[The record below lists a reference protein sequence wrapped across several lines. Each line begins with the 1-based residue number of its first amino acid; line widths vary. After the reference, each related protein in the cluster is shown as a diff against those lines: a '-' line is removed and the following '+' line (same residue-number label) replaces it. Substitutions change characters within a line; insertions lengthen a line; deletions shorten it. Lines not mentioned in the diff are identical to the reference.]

1 MNNQNVA
8 IAYCIDNINVAESL
22 DQQLSPALG
31 TLTHLYGSRNK
42 QEKPLTAQIIKH
54 QGPVLLLVSDNYLK
68 STVCMLGGL
77 HMLNEKQDEI
87 LPVVIDGLRK
97 DKETGE
103 PVFIPT
109 QFDRISDMIQYIN
122 YWQDQYLDLRR
133 QKREL
138 SDLDEK
144 TFNDHLKSIREI
156 SSETSEF
163 LRVIRNMEHYSLAEF
178 THNDFQ
184 AFFQFAGDQHAWESF
199 QKNRLHFRM
208 QQQAGSATGV
218 MDTDVEVIDR
228 QGGSHQD
235 TTEVDLSA
243 IPGMDLLGLED
254 QEEEHSEELESTLTT
269 QAPAE
274 EVEADAI
281 TGGKEEEEEEG
292 PLEVVAEESTDESHA
307 PVDEVPVEITHE
319 ETETSEEE
327 STTEAIEEEEEE
339 EEVLVVAEEAE
350 EEVAV
355 PVENILENAW
365 ALAEANNTT
374 AALQQLEDAKLNYQ
388 QPEIEYY
395 QALILAQF
403 EQNLP
408 AAKEKL
414 TQLTAATPPHTE
426 SLFLLGEVAEIMEN
440 FQEAGDAYEK
450 LHQIQP
456 DYKGLKYRLGMVW
469 AHHFENKAN
478 EAAALLAE
486 AVAEDPENAD
496 ALYQY
501 GLLLNEKMGQQAE
514 AIEYLNKTLVLSN
527 DHPFAN
533 YDLALIY
540 HQQGQVSEA
549 AAAYQ
554 QAIII
559 NPELKTPE
567 NDMAFNNIATVVE
580 DSTAIEQTTLDAL
593 KNNIAQLEG
602 LIKAREEENTKL
614 KLSRP
619 GADKTVFIS
628 GATAGIGRAT
638 ATLFAENGF
647 RLILNGRRSDR
658 LDELKATF
666 EEEYDVAVKL
676 LPFDVSEVSAVQEA
690 IESLGEDWQNV
701 DILIN
706 NAGKARGAAPIHE
719 GDFAHW
725 DEMIDTNI
733 KGLLY
738 LTRAISPHMVSRK
751 SGHIINVGSAVGK
764 EVYKNGNVYCAT
776 KFAVD
781 GLTRAMRMDLHEH
794 NIRVSQV
801 SPAHVEETEFASVRY
816 DGDQEKANIYQ
827 DFKPLTAQDVAETI
841 YFMATRPAHV
851 NVQDVLIMGTQQAS
865 ATMIDRSGRAA
876 LENDQE
882 G

>member
-22 DQQLSPALG
+22 DQQLSPAIG
-31 TLTHLYGSRNK
+31 NLTHLYGSRNS
-42 QEKPLTAQIIKH
+42 QENPLTEQIIKH
-54 QGPVLLLVSDNYLK
+54 QGPVLLLISDNYLK
-68 STVCMLGGL
+68 STACMLGGL
-77 HMLNEKQDEI
+77 HMLNEKQEEI

-103 PVFIPT
+103 PILIST

-163 LRVIRNMEHYSLAEF
+163 LRVLRNMEHHSLQEF

-184 AFFQFAGDQHAWESF
+184 AFFQFASDQHTWESF

-208 QQQAGSATGV
+208 QQQAGSASGV

-235 TTEVDLSA
+235 TAEVDLSA
-243 IPGMDLLGLED
+243 IPGMDLLEMD
-254 QEEEHSEELESTLTT
+254 EQAEEQQEELENALTT
-269 QAPAE
+269 EAPTLEDELNASL
-274 EVEADAI
+274 AQ
-281 TGGKEEEEEEG
+281 EEEEEEDEE
-292 PLEVVAEESTDESHA
+292 PHLVVEAEESTDQSPSPEL
-307 PVDEVPVEITHE
+307 EIPLE
-319 ETETSEEE
+319 I
-327 STTEAIEEEEEE
+327 ANEEEEKEEEEQEENNEE
-339 EEVLVVAEEAE
+339 EEVSE
-350 EEVAV
+350 EEEMALEV

-365 ALAEANNTT
+365 ALAEANNTS
-374 AALQQLEDAKLNYQ
+374 AALQHLEDAKLNYQ
-388 QPEIEYY
+388 APELEYY

-403 EQNLP
+403 DQNLV
-408 AAKEKL
+408 AAKQKL
-414 TQLTAATPPHTE
+414 EQLTASVPAHQE
-426 SLFLLGEVAEIMEN
+426 SLFLLGEVSEIMES
-440 FQEAGDAYEK
+440 FQDAGDAYEK
-450 LHQIQP
+450 LYQIQP

-469 AHHFENKAN
+469 AHHFEDKAQS
-478 EAAALLAE
+478 AADLLAE
-486 AVAEDPENAD
+486 AVKDDPENAD
-496 ALYQY
+496 AIYQY
-501 GLLLNEKMGQQAE
+501 GLLLNEKLDQQE
-514 AIEYLNKTLVLSN
+514 KAITYLNKTLSLSA
-527 DHPFAN
+527 DHPFAH

-540 HQQGQVSEA
+540 HQQGNNTAA

-580 DSTAIEQTTLDAL
+580 DSNAIEQTTLEAL
-593 KNNIAQLEG
+593 KNNIAQLED
-602 LIKAREEENTKL
+602 LINAREEENTKL

-619 GADKTVFIS
+619 GTDKTVFIS

-647 RLILNGRRSDR
+647 RLILNGRRNER
-658 LDELKATF
+658 LEELKATF
-666 EEEYDVAVKL
+666 EEEYDVDVKL

-690 IESLGEDWQNV
+690 VAGLGEDWQNV

-706 NAGKARGAAPIHE
+706 NAGKARGSAPIHE

-738 LTRAISPHMVSRK
+738 LTRAISPQMVARK
-751 SGHIINVGSAVGK
+751 SGHIINVGSVVGK

-776 KFAVD
+776 KFAVE
-781 GLTRAMRMDLHEH
+781 GLTKAMRMDLHEH
-794 NIRVSQV
+794 NIRVSQI
-801 SPAHVEETEFASVRY
+801 SPAHVEETEFASVKH
-816 DGDQEKANIYQ
+816 DGDQEKANIYE

-851 NVQDVLIMGTQQAS
+851 NVQDVLIMGTQQVT
-865 ATMIDRSGRAA
+865 ATMIDRSGRAPA
-876 LENDQE
+876 ENSQE